1 MPISSLFAGMEAYL
15 DGDINYTDTVDDT
28 AIAEQTAEVA
38 SDTADASEEAK
49 DTEVAS
55 QMLSRMCDM
64 YDHVKQFGIDRTFVS
79 LYNRH
84 GELDRVC
91 GMRFPSCESMD
102 VVGDCY
108 SMYSTAFIAAMES
121 SGSGLWAKIKAFIA
135 KIWNWIKNVASKIW
149 EKIKALFGFKK
160 KRWQKIVDFL
170 KRNKGKIAISAGA
183 IAAITAAT
191 IYIKKI
197 QQINPKIKEV
207 QQTATEVVKNAKET
221 IRTVVDPS
229 VPDDIKDNKITQLGE
244 QTETLEKETK
254 EIQTNT
260 ADAKKLSYMQKLAFN
275 DIHYLIHWCKEETE
289 YYYKNSNDIFNH
301 LANVT
306 EALREVVIAFRDG
319 SDGSKVINKNQSSK
333 IKSYITRLG
342 SVLAKLAEI
351 DTKTA
356 AKLNYFDT
364 KVLEKMRENLWH
376 KSYQYNHD
384 ANDKAV
390 ELYKN
395 NAPDPQDLQ
404 DVYNEVARNYPGELD
419 AI

>member
-1 MPISSLFAGMEAYL
+1 MSISSLFSGMEAYL
-15 DGDINYTDTVDDT
+15 DDGTSYTDTVDDT

-38 SDTADASEEAK
+38 SDTADATEEAK

-64 YDHVKQFGIDRTFVS
+64 YAHVKQFGIDRTFVS

-91 GMRFPSCESMD
+91 GIQFPSCESMD
-102 VVGDCY
+102 VVGDRY

-121 SGSGLWAKIKAFIA
+121 SGSGLWDKIKAFIA

-149 EKIKALFGFKK
+149 EKIKSLFGFKK
-160 KRWQKIVDFL
+160 KRWQKVIDFL

-260 ADAKKLSYMQKLAFN
+260 ADAKKLSYMQKIAFN
-275 DIHYLIHWCKEETE
+275 DIRSLILWCKETE
-289 YYYKNSNDIFNH
+289 FYYKNSNNIFHH

-306 EALREVVIAFRDG
+306 TALHEVVVAFKDG
-319 SDGSKVINKNQSSK
+319 SDGSKVINKNQSFK

-364 KVLEKMRENLWH
+364 KVLEKIDETIGR
-376 KSYQYNHD
+376 KIFQCNHGAD
-384 ANDKAV
+384 DKAV

>member
-1 MPISSLFAGMEAYL
+1 MSISSLFSGMEAYL
-15 DGDINYTDTVDDT
+15 DDGTSYTDTVDDT
-28 AIAEQTAEVA
+28 AIAKQTAEVA
-38 SDTADASEEAK
+38 SDIADATEEAK

-91 GMRFPSCESMD
+91 GIQFPSCESMD
-102 VVGDCY
+102 VVGDRY

-149 EKIKALFGFKK
+149 EKIKSIFGFKK
-160 KRWQKIVDFL
+160 KRWQKVIDFL

-221 IRTVVDPS
+221 VRTVVDPS

-260 ADAKKLSYMQKLAFN
+260 ADAKKLSYMQKIAFM
-275 DIHYLIHWCKEETE
+275 DIRYLILWCKETE
-289 YYYKNSNDIFNH
+289 SYYKNSNDIFHH
-301 LANVT
+301 LVNVT
-306 EALREVVIAFRDG
+306 TVLHEVVVAFKDG
-319 SDGSKVINKNQSSK
+319 SDGSKVINKNQSFK

-364 KVLEKMRENLWH
+364 KVLEKIDKTIGR
-376 KSYQYNHD
+376 KIFQYNHD
-384 ANDKAV
+384 ADDKAV

>member
-1 MPISSLFAGMEAYL
+1 MSISSLFSGMEAYL
-15 DGDINYTDTVDDT
+15 DDGTSYTDTVDDT
-28 AIAEQTAEVA
+28 AIAKQTAEVA
-38 SDTADASEEAK
+38 SDTADATEEAK

-91 GMRFPSCESMD
+91 GIQFPSCESMD
-102 VVGDCY
+102 VVGDRY
-108 SMYSTAFIAAMES
+108 SRYSTAFIAAMES

-149 EKIKALFGFKK
+149 EKIKSIFGFKK
-160 KRWQKIVDFL
+160 KRWQKVIDFL

-260 ADAKKLSYMQKLAFN
+260 ADAKKLSYMQTMAFL
-275 DIHYLIHWCKEETE
+275 DIRYLIYWCKETE
-289 YYYKNSNDIFNH
+289 SYYKNSNDIFHH

-306 EALREVVIAFRDG
+306 TALHDVVVAFKDG
-319 SDGSKVINKNQSSK
+319 SDGSKVINKNQSFK

-364 KVLEKMRENLWH
+364 KVLEKIDKTIGR
-376 KSYQYNHD
+376 KIFQYNHD
-384 ANDKAV
+384 ADDKAV

>member
-1 MPISSLFAGMEAYL
+1 MSISSLFSGMEAFL
-15 DGDINYTDTVDDT
+15 DDGTSYTDTVDDT
-28 AIAEQTAEVA
+28 AIAKQTAEVA
-38 SDTADASEEAK
+38 SDIADATEEAK

-91 GMRFPSCESMD
+91 GIQFPSCESMD
-102 VVGDCY
+102 VVGDRY

-149 EKIKALFGFKK
+149 EKIKSIFGFKK
-160 KRWQKIVDFL
+160 KRWQKVIDFL

-221 IRTVVDPS
+221 VRTVVDPS

-260 ADAKKLSYMQKLAFN
+260 ADAKKLSYMQKIAFM
-275 DIHYLIHWCKEETE
+275 DIRYLILWCKETE
-289 YYYKNSNDIFNH
+289 SYYKNSNDIFHH
-301 LANVT
+301 LVNVT
-306 EALREVVIAFRDG
+306 TVLHEVVVAFKDG
-319 SDGSKVINKNQSSK
+319 SDGSKVINKNQSFK

-364 KVLEKMRENLWH
+364 KVLEKIDKTIGR
-376 KSYQYNHD
+376 KIFQYNHD
-384 ANDKAV
+384 ADDKAV